1 MLVVIVRPLRDGG
14 WAVLFLAADTETG
27 SEVNVALDHGSAQD
41 VLDALVAGEDASAE
55 VEAWQVWGGLGA

>member
-1 MLVVIVRPLRDGG
+1 
-14 WAVLFLAADTETG
+14 VLFLAADTETG

-41 VLDALVAGEDASAE
+41 VLDALVAGEDVSAE